1 MRSMTWSAEVTEQ
14 FKEAGIPLY
23 AELSKGYFEAIEVL
37 IMLHTLRT
45 IDNPYQDISLASV
58 LRSPFVGLTESE
70 LALIRLSAPKEP
82 FYDAMKTFVS
92 SGGAGI
98 VV

>member
-1 MRSMTWSAEVTEQ
+1 MQ
-14 FKEAGIPLY
+14 N
-23 AELSKGYFEAIEVL
+23 LSKGYFEAIEVL

-70 LALIRLSAPKEP
+70 LALIRLAAPKEP
-82 FYDAMKTFVS
+82 FYEALKTFVS
-92 SGGAGI
+92 NGWSR
-98 VV
+98 VNC